1 MNYQL
6 IIFVFIIQMFGLN
19 SINSDEIMNK
29 TKNYIDQ
36 GKKMIFNKNNS
47 ISSDEIWN
55 KTKNYIN
62 QGKIILN
69 INKTHFIF
77 DELNYTKLDIN
88 STKMHALY
96 KRQEKIYKEYNIT
109 TYIFIVDDLDKA
121 ELVLDQAVQNLKNHL
136 EKDFKINIKNSI
148 IILISVKSRIVILSD
163 FPRLGKSLYG
173 RGFFQ
178 IYLQVYFSKK
188 QYYEALNS
196 ILEKLYNSYHLY
208 FNVSKIAK
216 IILIILIVLLIGIY
230 LINNC
235 KNCYKKNNEKNN

>member
-88 STKMHALY
+88 STKMLY
-96 KRQEKIYKEYNIT
+96 IKGKKK
-109 TYIFIVDDLDKA
+109 F
-121 ELVLDQAVQNLKNHL
+121 
-136 EKDFKINIKNSI
+136 IKNI
-148 IILISVKSRIVILSD
+148 I
-163 FPRLGKSLYG
+163 
-173 RGFFQ
+173 
-178 IYLQVYFSKK
+178 
-188 QYYEALNS
+188 
-196 ILEKLYNSYHLY
+196 
-208 FNVSKIAK
+208 
-216 IILIILIVLLIGIY
+216 
-230 LINNC
+230 
-235 KNCYKKNNEKNN
+235 